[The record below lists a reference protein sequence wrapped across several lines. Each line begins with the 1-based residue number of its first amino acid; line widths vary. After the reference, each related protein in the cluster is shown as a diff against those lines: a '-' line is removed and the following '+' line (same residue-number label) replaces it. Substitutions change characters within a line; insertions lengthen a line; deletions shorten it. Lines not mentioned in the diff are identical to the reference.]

1 MRGKEEGGGG
11 GENYGIVK
19 KIVREEKYICYIGV

>member
-1 MRGKEEGGGG
+1 MGDVCLFFCGGGG

-19 KIVREEKYICYIGV
+19 SVAAVGALYS